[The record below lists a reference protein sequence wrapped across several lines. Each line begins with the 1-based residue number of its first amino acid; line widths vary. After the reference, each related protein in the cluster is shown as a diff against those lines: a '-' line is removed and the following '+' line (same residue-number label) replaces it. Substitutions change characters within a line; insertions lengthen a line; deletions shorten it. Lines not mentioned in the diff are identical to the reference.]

1 MLDVS
6 SAFQCSI
13 KCDLR
18 VAVTGMQLIA
28 YVHVIEYDI

>member
-13 KCDLR
+13 KCELR
-18 VAVTGMQLIA
+18 VAVTGMQLIT
-28 YVHVIEYDI
+28 YVHLLEYDI